1 VLGYRAM
8 TGTKKNI
15 EIVPATRVDEVLAK
29 IPKFTMGYVAAIA
42 FGAEGGPPRNVATV
56 TAVQIAG
63 GRFLVTA
70 RHVVDCPAA
79 AELPWRLLVP
89 VRDPAGRVPHRVW
102 AAPQLVGISSGDV
115 AWKSDVNDVAIIRAP
130 SGLPLD
136 FFDGEISARMTTK
149 VRETWDDAAEQ
160 GAYRPFVTSGFPSFA
175 RTVGDH
181 RADYGLLSLA
191 GSIVHATRPSES
203 RSPIINLN
211 IGCRKMR
218 PEWSSMPEAALFVRQ
233 LESAPEPLAG
243 LSGAPIVLVTESA
256 FHLVGI
262 FVEGTRDLDAGRA
275 VPWDAVQGEF
285 LESLSIG
292 TTRQIP
298 R

>member
-1 VLGYRAM
+1 M
-8 TGTKKNI
+8 TGTKKNV
-15 EIVPATRVDEVLAK
+15 EIVPATRVDEVLAP

-42 FGAEGGPPRNVATV
+42 FGAEGAPPRNVATV
-56 TAVQIAG
+56 TAVQIAA

-70 RHVVDCPAA
+70 RHVIDDCPAA

-89 VRDPAGRVPHRVW
+89 VRDRVGRVPHRVC
-102 AAPQLVGISSGDV
+102 AAPHLVGISRGDV
-115 AWKSDVNDVAIIRAP
+115 VWKSDVNDVAIIRAP

-136 FFDGEISARMTTK
+136 FFDGEVAARKATK

-191 GSIVHATRPSES
+191 GSIVHATKPSES
-203 RSPIINLN
+203 RAPIMNLN
-211 IGCRKMR
+211 IDCRKMR
-218 PEWSSMPEAALFVRQ
+218 PEWSSMPEAALFVQQ
-233 LESAPEPLAG
+233 LAGAPEPLAG

-256 FHLVGI
+256 FHVVGI
-262 FVEGTRDLDAGRA
+262 FVEGNRELDAGRA
-275 VPWDAVQGEF
+275 VPWDAVHGEF
-285 LESLSIG
+285 LEPLSIS
-292 TTRQIP
+292 TTIQIP